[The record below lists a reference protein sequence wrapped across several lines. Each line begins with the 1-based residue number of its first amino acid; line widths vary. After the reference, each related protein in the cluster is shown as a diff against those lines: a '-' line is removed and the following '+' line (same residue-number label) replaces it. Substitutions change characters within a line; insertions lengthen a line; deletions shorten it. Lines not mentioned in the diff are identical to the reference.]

1 MTNSSLGEKIRLIR
15 KGLKLNQTEFA
26 KLLGYKFPTSVSK
39 FEDDKQTPDKDKLVK
54 IAELGKISL
63 DELLAGGSEPPHSEK
78 DPAAAAQDPS
88 CEFVTIPRFSDRI
101 SAGGG
106 LVPVNDVDIKVAF
119 RKDWILKK
127 GDPRKMSLI
136 SVKGDSMEPT
146 LMTDDL
152 VLINHGHNHLDPQ
165 GGIYAIALDDFILI
179 KRLQVVYPSGMVKV
193 ISDNDKYESVELQQD
208 LVKINGRVI
217 WFGREI

>member
-1 MTNSSLGEKIRLIR
+1 MREYDLNSAQFADTIGFSP
-15 KGLKLNQTEFA
+15 GL
-26 KLLGYKFPTSVSK
+26 
-39 FEDDKQTPDKDKLVK
+39 
-54 IAELGKISL
+54 ISL
-63 DELLAGGSEPPHSEK
+63 VLNGKSPATDKFIKAVCFKFKLSEEWLKTGEGPMKSDVELSPSEEESAVVAKASSE
-78 DPAAAAQDPS
+78 
-88 CEFVTIPRFSDRI
+88 EFVTIPRFSDRI

-106 LVPVNDVDIKVAF
+106 LVPINEVDIKVAF

-165 GGIYAIALDDFILI
+165 GGIYAIALDDCILI
-179 KRLQVVYPSGMVKV
+179 KRLQMVYPSGLVKV
-193 ISDNDKYESVELQQD
+193 ISDNNRYDSTELPLEQ
-208 LVKINGRVI
+208 VRINGRVI